1 MGGGDRMSRL
11 KIIDDTHHV
20 NWVTRSFLGSLKVKE
35 EEQRTERWESSAAAE
50 RSKDGRKERE
60 TWWDVPTKVYRQ
72 HSRRRVNENPPLER
86 KNGRHRARNS
96 GREWDW
102 KEYWAELTV
111 FRALL
116 REGGR
121 EGQVK
126 RERGGYWLWATDVAG
141 WADDGALMKSPQRSQ
156 LRKKQ
161 TGKRR
166 GKSSM
171 TERRG
176 TETWRPAG
184 F

>member
-121 EGQVK
+121 EGGAGEEGERWLLVMGNRCGRVSGWWCVDEEPAAQPIK
-126 RERGGYWLWATDVAG
+126 KETNRE
-141 WADDGALMKSPQRSQ
+141 
-156 LRKKQ
+156 KK
-161 TGKRR
+161 G
-166 GKSSM
+166 
-171 TERRG
+171 
-176 TETWRPAG
+176 
-184 F
+184 